1 MTHVHSELVMFR
13 LSSVFPSSLRI
24 VTVRW
29 QRVLEDSRVLRSF
42 LSKVILILTDGLNK
56 EMCIAAYLFAKQVIY
71 LGRKS
76 GYLHLA
82 LYLKQCNT
90 CLMTA
95 YGGVNRPKGS
105 LSVPVSLTRSGY
117 PRIIPSFHRKMIL
130 RKDDRADVL
139 VRLYCSFFSLA

>member
-1 MTHVHSELVMFR
+1 
-13 LSSVFPSSLRI
+13 
-24 VTVRW
+24 
-29 QRVLEDSRVLRSF
+29 
-42 LSKVILILTDGLNK
+42 
-56 EMCIAAYLFAKQVIY
+56 MCIAAYLFAKQVIY

-95 YGGVNRPKGS
+95 YGGVNRPNGS

-117 PRIIPSFHRKMIL
+117 PKIIPSFHRKMIL
-130 RKDDRADVL
+130 QKMTVL
-139 VRLYCSFFSLA
+139 MY